1 MRWRNN
7 ASTRLGGSFF
17 IIFQPAQLCISKVPT
32 EPRLAHGPPKPLELR
47 KSPRHLM
54 EAACKVKN
62 VANTPARCLYQ
73 NQTKKYWRNPNSF
86 MNIEAIVYICK

>member
-1 MRWRNN
+1 MHLQDWVVHF
-7 ASTRLGGSFF
+7 SSF
-17 IIFQPAQLCISKVPT
+17 FQPAQLCISKVPT

-62 VANTPARCLYQ
+62 VANTTGTLLVSKP
-73 NQTKKYWRNPNSF
+73 NKKILEESKFIY
-86 MNIEAIVYICK
+86 EH